1 MDAAQ
6 PTEMP
11 PQALAVADTAPDT
24 IPGDTNPAFSMA
36 VVPTDAPLPP
46 PPKMDPIP
54 TAPRTIRRVAFA
66 TDDMEDANPAPP
78 RPRLQLFDA
87 PLPSSFG
94 TRVRTAFPPA
104 DALQLADNCFVAGE
118 GT

>member
-1 MDAAQ
+1 
-6 PTEMP
+6 
-11 PQALAVADTAPDT
+11 
-24 IPGDTNPAFSMA
+24 MA

-94 TRVRTAFPPA
+94 TRVRTAFPSA

>member
-1 MDAAQ
+1 
-6 PTEMP
+6 
-11 PQALAVADTAPDT
+11 
-24 IPGDTNPAFSMA
+24 MA

-66 TDDMEDANPAPP
+66 TDDMDPAPP

-87 PLPSSFG
+87 PLFFSFG

-104 DALQLADNCFVAGE
+104 DALQLADNFFIAGE
-118 GT
+118 DTWGQSDGATNGNIPPAHADAPSAVDSSLETIAATY